1 MRIGSLPLAFAV
13 VSYLVLLAGVTT
25 GLVSASNPIPTP
37 PPPPNP
43 VVPPSSSSDRVVL
56 TVLYNATDGPNWSNN
71 HNWLTDAPLEEWYG
85 IVTDGNNQVVHLH
98 LSDNSLE
105 GTLPI
110 ELGSL
115 TNLKFLYLDNN
126 QLTGEI
132 PAELSSLSNLVL
144 MSLSKNQLNG
154 EIPWQLGYLTKLESL
169 SLYEN
174 QLTGEIPS
182 ELSWLS
188 NLRSLL
194 LWTNQLTGEI
204 PRELGDL
211 TKLEWLALYNNR
223 LSGEIPSE
231 LSSLSN
237 LHTLFLSINQL
248 SGEIPQELG
257 ALTKLESLS
266 VYSNRLTGQ
275 IPPRLGDL
283 NNLNSL
289 TLSYNELSG
298 QIPPELGGLSGL
310 AILDLSHNQ
319 LSGDIPSKLGRL
331 SILWVLNLD
340 GNQLT
345 GEIPQAL
352 AKLTDLIILS
362 LANNQ
367 LAGQIPLEMGR
378 LTNLKHLE
386 LSGNQ
391 LDGCIPWGLDVADKN
406 DLADL
411 GLPFCRIPAP
421 PTNLALIV
429 DGDNSLTTTWDA
441 PATGPTVS
449 AYDLRYILAKADE
462 TVETNWTV
470 VHNVWA
476 DTGPHSGHVR
486 AMKTCSVTW
495 AGAAGSSMTSRVRC
509 TQPPLSVV
517 WHSGQ
522 NSGAWVTCAVGS
534 IRGRAKPCRRFLRG
548 FFSSPAALLRLAA
561 GLCPGILAPG
571 PPPDRRA
578 SRLSIRRHVI
588 SGLSAGEHYDVQV
601 RAVNA
606 DGQGPV
612 NADGQGP
619 WSGTVSGTPTGHI
632 KDEDSLG
639 NKVAHVKVEAS
650 PDFPNAVAQWTVQ
663 FLNGD
668 TSQDLQDE
676 TANKDQNDNILEGG
690 PGKGVVMIEFEDDV
704 QFPEAVSLNDV
715 VITANLVWD
724 GQAMER
730 TVVANPLGISL
741 TKVSQFAGNQQQ
753 TDRPIDET
761 LVTLEIPDME
771 PADNRP
777 GAQGIAP
784 GATVTVT
791 FRQIA
796 GIKNPTESKA
806 DEVHPRDREAAVDAN
821 GDFDPSL
828 LPTLSGYKVQV
839 ATSNDSYF
847 VPAAPVN
854 RAPIPRRLVLS
865 DMSGPRGSTVTVV
878 GLGFRN
884 SLTATVWNDR
894 NQNGFRDGG
903 EIDLGSALITGSDD
917 FTTTIYINNPPF
929 SSNLSTNGINAVD
942 LRNRTIIPGRRYI
955 RPISGIIS
963 TESIPE
969 YLLEP
974 SAEVVPGTAAIGD
987 RVQVAARDFV
997 PGGNTQHARIS
1008 ISSVPVTDVE
1018 SQTVGTYGYA
1028 FFEITIPDGVMPG
1041 PQELVIRDG
1050 PDAVNNP
1057 VHNLVNTEGARAP
1070 ITITGVVPR
1079 TVSSPIIRT
1088 PTVPGDHS
1096 LTLNWR
1102 APIETG
1108 KPVITSY
1115 DLRYT
1120 PTGSDETVET
1130 EWTLVQDVWT
1140 IGFSPLEYV
1149 LEGLTTGV
1157 QYDLQLR
1164 AVNAAGSGP
1173 WSATATGTPSTWGA
1187 TRSFSQE
1194 YVPPG
1199 SEVTVN
1205 VHATG
1210 YGLYGQVI
1218 ETLPPGFSYTGTDL
1232 VEDEVIVSGREI
1244 IFFLYRGE
1252 ERFTYTVTTP
1262 GTWREQLPTPTPLP
1276 PASAARDQL
1285 PTPTPPPRPRGA
1297 GEYSFS
1303 GGLVN
1308 DNRLQQA
1315 VGGASRIRVGA
1326 APLVYVV
1333 NHTSDPVRIHSPI
1346 PVTVTFSE
1354 FVSGFG
1360 LDDINAVNATVSN
1373 LAGSSKVYTFDV
1385 MPSGISEVT
1394 INIAAGAATDAW
1406 ENASTPATPL
1416 LLGIPYD
1423 DDHNGLIG
1431 KDEAI
1436 TAVIDYFSGRITKE
1450 QAIMVI
1456 ILYFSA

>member
-1 MRIGSLPLAFAV
+1 MRIGSLPLAFAL
-13 VSYLVLLAGVTT
+13 VSCLVLLGVATAA
-25 GLVSASNPIPTP
+25 LVSASNPTPTR

-43 VVPPSSSSDRVVL
+43 VVPPSPSSDRVVL
-56 TVLYNATDGPNWSNN
+56 TALYTTTDGPNWSNN
-71 HNWLTDAPLEEWYG
+71 DNWLTDSPLTQWHG
-85 IVTDGNNQVVHLH
+85 ILTDSNDRVTGLYLSNNGLNGRIPA
-98 LSDNSLE
+98 D
-105 GTLPI
+105 
-110 ELGSL
+110 LGSL
-115 TNLKFLYLDNN
+115 TNLKFLYLNNN

-132 PAELSSLSNLVL
+132 PAELSSLSNLAL

-169 SLYEN
+169 SLYQN
-174 QLTGEIPS
+174 QLTGKIPS

-211 TKLEWLALYNNR
+211 TKLEWLSLYDNR

-237 LHTLFLSINQL
+237 LHKLFLSINQL
-248 SGEIPQELG
+248 SGEIPEELG
-257 ALTKLESLS
+257 ALTNLQSLS

-275 IPPRLGDL
+275 IPSRLGDL
-283 NNLNSL
+283 NNLYSL
-289 TLSYNELSG
+289 TLSYNKLSG
-298 QIPPELGGLSGL
+298 QIPPKLGGLSG
-310 AILDLSHNQ
+310 ITTLDLSNNQ
-319 LSGDIPSKLGRL
+319 LSGEIPSKLGDL
-331 SILWVLNLD
+331 STLWALNLD

-352 AKLTDLIILS
+352 ARLTNLIILS

-411 GLPFCRIPAP
+411 GLPFCRIPGP
-421 PTNLALIV
+421 PTNLTLIV
-429 DGDNSLTTTWDA
+429 DGDNSLTTTWDT
-441 PATGPTVS
+441 PATGPTVF

-476 DTGPHSGHVR
+476 DTGPH
-486 AMKTCSVTW
+486 
-495 AGAAGSSMTSRVRC
+495 
-509 TQPPLSVV
+509 
-517 WHSGQ
+517 
-522 NSGAWVTCAVGS
+522 
-534 IRGRAKPCRRFLRG
+534 
-548 FFSSPAALLRLAA
+548 
-561 GLCPGILAPG
+561 
-571 PPPDRRA
+571 
-578 SRLSIRRHVI
+578 RHVI
-588 SGLSAGEHYDVQV
+588 SGLSAGEPYHVQV
-601 RAVNA
+601 RA
-606 DGQGPV
+606 V

-632 KDEDSLG
+632 EDEDSLG
-639 NKVAHVKVEAS
+639 NRVAHVKVEAS

-690 PGKGVVMIEFEDDV
+690 PDKGVIMIEFEDDV
-704 QFPEAVSLNDV
+704 QFPEVLSPHDV
-715 VITANLVWD
+715 VITTNLVWD
-724 GQAMER
+724 GQAVDR
-730 TVVANPLGISL
+730 TVVANPLGVKL
-741 TKVSQFAGNQQQ
+741 TKVGQFAGDHQQ
-753 TDRPIDET
+753 TDIPIDET
-761 LVTLEIPDME
+761 LVALEIPDME
-771 PADNRP
+771 PADNRS

-784 GATVTVT
+784 GASVTVT

-796 GIKNPTESKA
+796 GMRNPTESKA
-806 DEVHPRDREAAVDAN
+806 DEMSSQDREAAVDAN

-828 LPTLSGYKVQV
+828 LPSLSGYKVQV
-839 ATSNDSYF
+839 ATSNNGYF

-854 RAPIPRRLVLS
+854 RAVIPRRFVLS
-865 DMSGPRGSTVTVV
+865 DMSGPRGSTITVV

-884 SLTATVWNDR
+884 SLTATVWNDK
-894 NQNGFRDGG
+894 NQNGARDAS
-903 EIDLGSALITGSDD
+903 EIEVGSALITGSDD

-942 LRNRTIIPGRRYI
+942 GRNRTIIPGRRYI
-955 RPISGIIS
+955 KPISGIIS
-963 TESIPE
+963 TETIPA
-969 YLLEP
+969 YLLES
-974 SAEVVPGTAAIGD
+974 SAEVRPGAAAIGD

-997 PGGNTQHARIS
+997 PGGSTQYARIS
-1008 ISSVPVTDVE
+1008 ISGVPVTDV
-1018 SQTVGTYGYA
+1018 QNDTVSEYGDA
-1028 FFEITIPDGVMPG
+1028 VFEITIPAGVLPG

-1050 PDAVNNP
+1050 PDALNNP
-1057 VHNLVNTEGARAP
+1057 AHNLVNTSGARAP

-1079 TVSSPIIRT
+1079 TVSSPIIRV
-1088 PTVPGDHS
+1088 PTAPGDHS

-1102 APIETG
+1102 APTETN
-1108 KPVITSY
+1108 KPVVTAY
-1115 DLRYT
+1115 DLRYI

-1130 EWTLVQDVWT
+1130 EWTLREDVWT
-1140 IGFSPLEYV
+1140 VGFSPLEYV
-1149 LEGLTTGV
+1149 LVDLTAGV
-1157 QYDLQLR
+1157 QYDVQLR

-1199 SEVTVN
+1199 SQVTVN

-1232 VEDEVIVSGREI
+1232 VEDEVIISGQEV

-1252 ERFTYTVTTP
+1252 ERFTYTVTAP

-1276 PASAARDQL
+1276 RSGAARKQV
-1285 PTPTPPPRPRGA
+1285 PTQTPPPRHRGE
-1297 GEYSFS
+1297 GGYSFS

-1308 DNRLQQA
+1308 DNRLQQV
-1315 VGGASRIRVGA
+1315 VGGDSTIRVVA
-1326 APLVYVV
+1326 APLVYAI
-1333 NHTSDPVRIHSPI
+1333 NHTATPVRIASPI
-1346 PVTVTFSE
+1346 PVTATFSE
-1354 FVSGFG
+1354 FVSGFA
-1360 LDDINAVNATVSN
+1360 LDDINAANAAVSN
-1373 LAGSSKVYTFDV
+1373 LTRDVRTYTFDV
-1385 MPSGISEVT
+1385 TPNAIGEVT
-1394 INIAAGAATDAW
+1394 VYIPAGAATDSWDNPSKA
-1406 ENASTPATPL
+1406 APPL
-1416 LLGIPYD
+1416 LLGLPYD
-1423 DDHNGLIG
+1423 DDHNGLIS

-1436 TAVIDYFSGRITKE
+1436 TAVMDYFAGDITKE
-1450 QAIMVI
+1450 QAIAVI
-1456 ILYFSA
+1456 ILYFSS

>member
-1 MRIGSLPLAFAV
+1 M
-13 VSYLVLLAGVTT
+13 
-25 GLVSASNPIPTP
+25 
-37 PPPPNP
+37 
-43 VVPPSSSSDRVVL
+43 
-56 TVLYNATDGPNWSNN
+56 
-71 HNWLTDAPLEEWYG
+71 
-85 IVTDGNNQVVHLH
+85 
-98 LSDNSLE
+98 
-105 GTLPI
+105 
-110 ELGSL
+110 
-115 TNLKFLYLDNN
+115 
-126 QLTGEI
+126 
-132 PAELSSLSNLVL
+132 
-144 MSLSKNQLNG
+144 
-154 EIPWQLGYLTKLESL
+154 
-169 SLYEN
+169 
-174 QLTGEIPS
+174 TGEIPS

-352 AKLTDLIILS
+352 AKLTNLIILS

-476 DTGPHSGHVR
+476 DTGPH
-486 AMKTCSVTW
+486 
-495 AGAAGSSMTSRVRC
+495 
-509 TQPPLSVV
+509 
-517 WHSGQ
+517 
-522 NSGAWVTCAVGS
+522 
-534 IRGRAKPCRRFLRG
+534 
-548 FFSSPAALLRLAA
+548 
-561 GLCPGILAPG
+561 
-571 PPPDRRA
+571 
-578 SRLSIRRHVI
+578 RHVI

-601 RAVNA
+601 RA
-606 DGQGPV
+606 V

-741 TKVSQFAGNQQQ
+741 TKVGQFAGDQQQ

-828 LPTLSGYKVQV
+828 LPSLSGYKVQV
-839 ATSNDSYF
+839 ATSNNGYF

-894 NQNGFRDGG
+894 NQNGFREAG

-974 SAEVVPGTAAIGD
+974 SAEVVPGAAAIGD

-1041 PQELVIRDG
+1041 PQELVIRNG

-1057 VHNLVNTEGARAP
+1057 AHNLVNTEGSRAP

-1120 PTGSDETVET
+1120 PTGLDETVET
-1130 EWTLVQDVWT
+1130 EWTMLDDVWT
-1140 IGFSPLEYV
+1140 IGFSPMEYV
-1149 LEGLTTGV
+1149 LEGLTAGV

-1252 ERFTYTVTTP
+1252 ERFTYTVTAP